1 MKAILCLEDGKS
13 FNAESDFGTEC
24 FGEVI
29 INTAVVGYQEMITDP
44 ANAGKILVFT
54 YPLIG
59 NYGCAP
65 KFNESP
71 KAWVSGLVM
80 KEKSKVYSNWQ
91 AKFSLDDFL
100 KTQNKLAIYRL
111 DTRTLTVH
119 LREKGPLVGIIST
132 QEFDTQKLLD
142 KINKFKQQERK
153 SLLPEVSVKKL
164 RHLGKNGGKKIAVLD
179 LGITLGL
186 VGQLERLGFSLTVF
200 PYHASVKQILAIKP
214 KGLVLSSGPENDCGL
229 ETVAVN
235 IKPLLGKLPILGVAT
250 GGQVLAVAFG
260 AQLIRLKLGHRGV
273 NYPIA
278 RPGTFKGE
286 ITAQNHG
293 YVIDHNSLLK
303 LKEIKVTAYNLN
315 DHTIE
320 EIESRKLKMIA
331 VQYNPVSAG
340 FNQVHPVLIKF
351 SQLIKPAR
359 ADCLRQSCSTGRKQ
373 KDKNA

>member
-13 FNAESDFGTEC
+13 FNAQGDFGTEC
-24 FGEVI
+24 LGEVI

-44 ANAGKILVFT
+44 VNAGKILVFT

-65 KFNESP
+65 KFNEST

-80 KEKSKVYSNWQ
+80 KEKSKIYSNWQ

-100 KTQNKLAIYRL
+100 KTQKKLAIDHL

-132 QEFDTQKLLD
+132 LEFDPQKLLE
-142 KINKFKQQERK
+142 KINKFKQQLKK
-153 SLLPEVSVKKL
+153 SFLPEVSVKKL
-164 RHLGKNGGKKIAVLD
+164 YSSGKSGKKIAVLD
-179 LGITLGL
+179 LGISLSL
-186 VGQLERLGFSLTVF
+186 LGQLERLGFSLTVF
-200 PYHASVKQILAIKP
+200 PYNASAKQILAIKP

-229 ETVAVN
+229 EAVAQN
-235 IKPLLGKLPILGVAT
+235 IKPLIGKLPILGVAT
-250 GGQVLAVAFG
+250 GGQVLAAAFG
-260 AQLIRLKLGHRGV
+260 ARLIRLKLGHRGV

-293 YVIDHNSLLK
+293 YAIDRDSLRK
-303 LKEIKVTAYNLN
+303 IKEIKVTAYNLN

-340 FNQVHPVLIKF
+340 FNQVHAILIKF
-351 SQLIKPAR
+351 SQLIQPAR
-359 ADCLRQSCSTGRKQ
+359 TDCLRQSGPTGSKQ
-373 KDKNA
+373 KEKNA